1 MKPVVI
7 HLTGVQRTAR
17 KRPWLAA
24 LLALAYPG
32 LGHVYLRE
40 WARSLLW
47 FGLALLT
54 ASLLIPPSAVPETVT
69 LDSLSQMASTLPLTT
84 TLALGVV
91 TGASTV
97 DAYWQASRANERHRQ
112 EAAGTT
118 CPDCGRD
125 VDEDLDF
132 CHWCTAPLRPT
143 NDRDA

>member
-1 MKPVVI
+1 M
-7 HLTGVQRTAR
+7 QRTAR

-47 FGLALLT
+47 FGLALIT
-54 ASLLIPPSAVPETVT
+54 ASLLIPPSAVPETIT
-69 LDSLSQMASTLPLTT
+69 LGSLSQMASTLPLTT

-97 DAYWQASRANERHRQ
+97 DAYWQASSANEQRRR

-118 CPDCGRD
+118 CPHCGRD
-125 VDEDLDF
+125 VDGDLDF
-132 CHWCTAPLRPT
+132 CHWCTADLGRSG
-143 NDRDA
+143 DEIDA